1 MSFWRL
7 NVLNLYIFTILNAQ
21 LFPEFEDTDT
31 DVLLYV
37 GVIYSLFLQSNCQR
51 TIFIH
56 QCAVV
61 PLDLALI
68 IDRSV
73 IALKDSY

>member
-1 MSFWRL
+1 MHSYFR
-7 NVLNLYIFTILNAQ
+7 NLK
-21 LFPEFEDTDT
+21 TDT
-31 DVLLYV
+31 DVLLYI
-37 GVIYSLFLQSNCQR
+37 GVIYSVFLQGNCQR

-56 QCAVV
+56 QCTVV

-73 IALKDSY
+73 IVMKDS